1 MDLLSKRIKEIG
13 VISIILIIAFSLGL
27 LFYIQRITESDIKSN
42 LLLQQKERQ
51 IGSTFDISLHAG
63 SDLDLVVGMLDG
75 LANSFYLQRGDL
87 SGDNATKLVGEK
99 YTQFNKVINRLFL
112 LDKNNIVKLSFSPPG
127 SEGALLGADYSLR
140 DWVAE
145 TRTNLK
151 PVFSNGFE
159 REGMYTI
166 FISYPIISRETGQL
180 LGIIATSIPTVP
192 FFAHYGNVERIDTPF
207 LVAFDTNGTMLAN
220 GASQALVG
228 QNFFGNY
235 TQQFI
240 NHNLILNNQT
250 RALLAGS
257 PGSAVYDYGRGER
270 LTTGS
275 PIFVNGKPT
284 YFIQV
289 VTPTSQIYSTVKG
302 LLSTEDAKMFTLL
315 ASTFAAISVLII
327 FLIKWTGILDTEV
340 KRRTKELDESNRQLA
355 LANEKLKLR
364 DKMQEE
370 FINIAAHELRTPI
383 QPIIGLSEVLRY
395 KKPQGQLQYDQMLD
409 VIIRNA
415 KRLRNLSEDI
425 LDVTRIESHSLL
437 IKKEKFDLNQ
447 LILNAVTDC
456 KNYITNKNKDN
467 NIKIEPVFN
476 GKADIYVEAD
486 KNRINQVVS
495 NLLVNAI
502 KFTKEGTIS
511 ITTEKKEG
519 NCHDHNSREVVVVSI
534 KDSGTG
540 IVPEVLPKLF
550 TKFATNSQGG
560 TGLGLFI
567 SRNIIEAH
575 GGRIWADN
583 NKDGNG
589 ATFSFCL
596 PTTE

>member
-42 LLLQQKERQ
+42 LLLQQKQRQ

-99 YTQFNKVINRLFL
+99 YTQFNKVINRVFL

-220 GASQALVG
+220 GASQTLVG

-250 RALLAGS
+250 RALLAGN

-315 ASTFAAISVLII
+315 AGTFAAISVLII

-370 FINIAAHELRTPI
+370 FINIARSRT
-383 QPIIGLSEVLRY
+383 
-395 KKPQGQLQYDQMLD
+395 
-409 VIIRNA
+409 
-415 KRLRNLSEDI
+415 
-425 LDVTRIESHSLL
+425 
-437 IKKEKFDLNQ
+437 
-447 LILNAVTDC
+447 
-456 KNYITNKNKDN
+456 
-467 NIKIEPVFN
+467 
-476 GKADIYVEAD
+476 
-486 KNRINQVVS
+486 
-495 NLLVNAI
+495 
-502 KFTKEGTIS
+502 
-511 ITTEKKEG
+511 
-519 NCHDHNSREVVVVSI
+519 
-534 KDSGTG
+534 KDSY
-540 IVPEVLPKLF
+540 P
-550 TKFATNSQGG
+550 TNHRLVRGS
-560 TGLGLFI
+560 TL
-567 SRNIIEAH
+567 
-575 GGRIWADN
+575 
-583 NKDGNG
+583 
-589 ATFSFCL
+589 
-596 PTTE
+596 